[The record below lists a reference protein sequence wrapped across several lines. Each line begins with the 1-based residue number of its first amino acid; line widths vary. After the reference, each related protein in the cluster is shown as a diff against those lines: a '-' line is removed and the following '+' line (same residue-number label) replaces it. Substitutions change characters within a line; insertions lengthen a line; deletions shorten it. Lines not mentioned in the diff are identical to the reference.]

1 MAQIDLTIRKPA
13 NGAVFV
19 RPKNAPHPI
28 EFEGRAAISPELAG
42 VQLYFRWYSS
52 LRLLSKDAQG
62 KLSQFSLNPSGFSDA
77 ATRFSAELPMGSHA
91 IVFAASDRSS
101 EADLVSSQHGGVIGG
116 VNKEGI
122 GHVIHILKANILW
135 PADTPSVVA
144 VSPGEAFMAEAPW
157 AWADTEGYQKY
168 NKIGYR
174 WLFEPVPPV
183 DNRPVL
189 DFDLP
194 SMAFHKATTSSPNN
208 VLAFTPPRLPAN
220 AKGRYTLTLEVR
232 CLNAPQTGPIATDQ
246 RSLNLI

>member
-1 MAQIDLTIRKPA
+1 
-13 NGAVFV
+13 
-19 RPKNAPHPI
+19 
-28 EFEGRAAISPELAG
+28 
-42 VQLYFRWYSS
+42 
-52 LRLLSKDAQG
+52 
-62 KLSQFSLNPSGFSDA
+62 
-77 ATRFSAELPMGSHA
+77 
-91 IVFAASDRSS
+91 
-101 EADLVSSQHGGVIGG
+101 
-116 VNKEGI
+116 
-122 GHVIHILKANILW
+122 
-135 PADTPSVVA
+135 
-144 VSPGEAFMAEAPW
+144 MAEAPW